1 MTSRLRGP
9 SAVKDTPRAASFPKD
24 HFHRNEPE
32 VHSGRCKNGGRD
44 NRYHFGMSK
53 QHDNKIERN
62 GREYNKNTQ
71 TEENNADLLYK
82 KSRQHFGSWDIKDAV
97 QDDTRKSKK
106 QDLEDTQ
113 LTNGKFRSEPVS
125 VKLDKLHDRPE
136 YRDEG
141 YVGSLSREGRQ
152 RGESVEREANGSH
165 KSRIKESW
173 EEEMESRNRGRRSK
187 ISRNNDSNNDSMQPV
202 DERDI
207 LLKEIEN
214 LATDGSQSPDRRI
227 QAMIERL
234 KTREESKLR
243 SKREQ
248 RSTSPEKEAHSMT
261 KSDGRSDLRSPIIDH
276 PLDNLSNDQGRKLK
290 DDGDEPRRSSES
302 KLRGKPDR
310 EVDRRDRSTDRKSR
324 STERRNVARE
334 PRRDD
339 SFRKT
344 SDERN
349 YRRRSIEE
357 EESHPRSRDNSS
369 KTRNYTYE
377 GSPEDFDVRLQ
388 RYDRAILEPRRDLD
402 RSSPRR
408 SSPRRSSSR
417 EPNLVRKESL
427 KEYDREPIIKK
438 NSFKAESKRA
448 ISKDRGESNLV
459 RKTSFKDRD
468 NDSYKRH
475 LPKNQ
480 HEASIRYF
488 GKDQD
493 DLSCKDSFKDV
504 NADINRKGFF
514 KIRDNEFDRTFLKE
528 QNDKAERKVSSMEQ
542 AGGVSRIVLRNVD
555 DESSRNNSFKN
566 ANENFGKNSFKEKN
580 AEPGEISY
588 KDRESNSERRK
599 NSFKDDDKEF
609 GRASYHDY
617 ENNIDRKTAN
627 ERYIEFGKVSFK
639 TQDDELR
646 ISSPIKEGD
655 NEAIVRTNSFKEHD
669 ASSKRRGSL
678 RSRDR
683 EVLAKKSDRYLRA
696 LSPLKKDELESNA
709 KDSKNFCAKSWHES
723 NRMFSAKYLRDH
735 SKLRS
740 APEGRLE
747 LEVSPERGF
756 SVLQDAR
763 GSTVE
768 TFDPE
773 ENRFETRGRIDSGDS
788 ESPRFSSTRDRNG
801 TTIIRI
807 RPSEDSGGG
816 SATERRR
823 RRRPAQEVCA
833 ARRRKAYEDDDEDS
847 DEDEEEDRWRRT
859 RRDGGILPG
868 RGGGGD
874 AGGATPSRTVWNYR
888 EGGVL
893 ITDVEEGQP
902 CLQCGEACSG
912 FSPHTWRKNC
922 TSCKCPRE
930 AHDVCHEEW
939 VSVRSRLG
947 LKGDESNGPIGV
959 DPRER
964 GLAWAPPGLPSHKVE
979 EYFSMLPEIAVP
991 RLGTPGERHR
1001 DRQLAIQLPKQDLAR
1016 AYCRHLDP
1024 KHASSADDFMA
1035 ARNEIALD
1043 IGSVQEVPER
1053 DLECGVCESSLK
1065 YGSLAVSASKLGLLY
1080 HPTCFRCTD
1089 CKELLVDLAYC
1100 VHDDM
1105 LFCERHYAEQLKP
1118 RCAACDELIFSG
1130 EYTKAM
1136 NKDWHSG
1143 HFCCWQCDESLTGQ
1157 RYVLRD
1163 EHPYCIKCYESVF
1176 ANGCEECNKII
1187 GIDSKDLS
1195 YKDKHW
1201 HEACFLCNRCRVSLV
1216 DKQFGSKV
1224 DKIYCGNCYDSQF
1237 ASRCDGCGE
1246 IFRAGTKKM
1255 EYKTRQ
1261 WHEKCFCCVVCKN
1274 PIGTKSFIPR
1284 EQEIY
1289 CAGCYEDK
1297 FATRCVKCNKIITSG
1312 GVTYKNEPWH
1322 RDCFTCSNC
1331 NNSLAGQRF
1340 TSRDDKPYCA
1350 DCFGELFAKRC
1361 TACSKPITGI
1371 GGTRFISFED
1381 RHWHNDCFICAGCKT
1396 SLVGRGFITD
1406 ADDII
1411 CPECAK
1417 MKLM

>member
-9 SAVKDTPRAASFPKD
+9 STVKDPPRTASFAKE
-24 HFHRNEPE
+24 HFHRSEPE
-32 VHSGRCKNGGRD
+32 EHSGRSCKNGGRG

-53 QHDNKIERN
+53 QHDSKTERN
-62 GREYNKNTQ
+62 GREYNQ
-71 TEENNADLLYK
+71 EEMEEADLLYK
-82 KSRQHFGSWDIKDAV
+82 KSREHFGSWDMKDDA
-97 QDDTRKSKK
+97 RRLKR

-125 VKLDKLHDRPE
+125 AKFLDKTQDRLE

-141 YVGSLSREGRQ
+141 YVGSLPRENNRQ
-152 RGESVEREANGSH
+152 KGESVERELNGTH
-165 KSRIKESW
+165 RSRRKEGW
-173 EEEMESRNRGRRSK
+173 EENVESRNRGKMCK
-187 ISRNNDSNNDSMQPV
+187 ISRNNDSNNDSVQLV

-207 LLKEIEN
+207 LLKEIES

-234 KTREESKLR
+234 KSREENKLR
-243 SKREQ
+243 SRREQ
-248 RSTSPEKEAHSMT
+248 RSEVSPDKETYDRA
-261 KSDGRSDLRSPIIDH
+261 KSSSRSDLQSPIVDH
-276 PLDNLSNDQGRKLK
+276 SHDNRSNDRNRKLK
-290 DDGDEPRRSSES
+290 DDREDERRSSEYKLDGKSDRRS
-302 KLRGKPDR
+302 KSIERQNEDR
-310 EVDRRDRSTDRKSR
+310 ERGDDTFRKRSDTYTERNDRRKSK
-324 STERRNVARE
+324 E
-334 PRRDD
+334 
-339 SFRKT
+339 
-344 SDERN
+344 DE
-349 YRRRSIEE
+349 ET
-357 EESHPRSRDNSS
+357 RSRDSS
-369 KTRNYTYE
+369 KRRSYTYE
-377 GSPEDFDVRLQ
+377 GSPEDFDVRIQ
-388 RYDRAILEPRRDLD
+388 RYDRVHLEPRRDLD
-402 RSSPRR
+402 RGSPRR
-408 SSPRRSSSR
+408 NSPRES
-417 EPNLVRKESL
+417 NLVRKESL
-427 KEYDREPIIKK
+427 KEFDQEPIVKK
-438 NSFKAESKRA
+438 NSFRMESKKA
-448 ISKDRGESNLV
+448 IIKDRDESSLI
-459 RKTSFKDRD
+459 RKTSFKDQD
-468 NDSYKRH
+468 NDVYKNHILNR
-475 LPKNQ
+475 Q
-480 HEASIRYF
+480 HDTSIRYF
-488 GKDQD
+488 GKDQE
-493 DLSCKDSFKDV
+493 DLPHKNSFKDQ
-504 NADINRKGFF
+504 NIDAERKGVY
-514 KIRDNEFDRTFLKE
+514 KVQEFGQTFLKT
-528 QNDKAERKVSSMEQ
+528 QHDGTDRKISSKAHIS
-542 AGGVSRIVLRNVD
+542 GVSKVILRNFD
-555 DESSRNNSFKN
+555 DDLNRNNSFKN
-566 ANENFGKNSFKEKN
+566 PSKDSEKKNVFKEKN
-580 AEPGEISY
+580 VEFGKNSY
-588 KDRESNSERRK
+588 KDRESEDSERK
-599 NSFKDDDKEF
+599 NTFRNDDEEF
-609 GRASYHDY
+609 GQTSYHAY
-617 ENNIDRKTAN
+617 ENDIDRKTAN
-627 ERYIEFGKVSFK
+627 DRYIEFGKVSFK
-639 TQDDELR
+639 TQQDDELR
-646 ISSPIKEGD
+646 AS
-655 NEAIVRTNSFKEHD
+655 NSFKEEDTEAVVRTSSFKERD
-669 ASSKRRGSL
+669 ASSKKRTSL
-678 RSRDR
+678 KNRDR
-683 EVLAKKSDRYLRA
+683 ETRKSDRH
-696 LSPLKKDELESNA
+696 SKPLTPPKKDDPEDNVKEF
-709 KDSKNFCAKSWHES
+709 KNFCPKSWHES
-723 NRMFSAKYLRDH
+723 NRAFSAKYLQNH
-735 SKLRS
+735 SKLSTAIEAS
-740 APEGRLE
+740 AN
-747 LEVSPERGF
+747 
-756 SVLQDAR
+756 D
-763 GSTVE
+763 
-768 TFDPE
+768 DPE
-773 ENRFETRGRIDSGDS
+773 EDRFETR
-788 ESPRFSSTRDRNG
+788 ERNG
-801 TTIIRI
+801 ATIIRI
-807 RPSEDSGGG
+807 QSSEDPGGV
-816 SATERRR
+816 TERVRR
-823 RRRPAQEVCA
+823 RRRPVQEICV
-833 ARRRKAYEDDDEDS
+833 ARRRRYNDNEDS
-847 DEDEEEDRWRRT
+847 DEDQEEENRWRRT
-859 RRDGGILPG
+859 RGD
-868 RGGGGD
+868 GD
-874 AGGATPSRTVWNYR
+874 AGNATPSRTIWNYR
-888 EGGVL
+888 EGGAL
-893 ITDVEEGQP
+893 ITDIEEGQP
-902 CLQCGEACSG
+902 CLQCGEICPG
-912 FSPHTWRKNC
+912 FSPHIWRKNC

-947 LKGDESNGPIGV
+947 LKGDESSGPIGV

-964 GLAWAPPGLPSHKVE
+964 GLAWAPPGLPSHKID
-979 EYFSMLPEIAVP
+979 EYFSMLPEIAIP
-991 RLGTPGERHR
+991 RLSTPGERHR

-1043 IGSVQEVPER
+1043 IGSVQEVFER
-1053 DLECGVCESSLK
+1053 DLECGVCGLSLK

-1080 HPTCFRCTD
+1080 HPACFTCAD

-1100 VHDDM
+1100 VHDDT

-1224 DKIYCGNCYDSQF
+1224 DKIYCGNCYDAQF

-1350 DCFGELFAKRC
+1350 ECFGELFAKRC

-1406 ADDII
+1406 GDDII

-1417 MKLM
+1417 LKLM

>member
-9 SAVKDTPRAASFPKD
+9 SAVKDTPRVASFSKD
-24 HFHRNEPE
+24 HFHREPE
-32 VHSGRCKNGGRD
+32 VNSGRSCKNGGHA

-53 QHDNKIERN
+53 QHDNKLERN
-62 GREYNKNTQ
+62 GQEYGKNAQ
-71 TEENNADLLYK
+71 TVENNADLLYK
-82 KSRQHFGSWDIKDAV
+82 KSREHFGTWDIKDIV
-97 QDDTRKSKK
+97 QDETRKSKK
-106 QDLEDTQ
+106 QDLEDTE
-113 LTNGKFRSEPVS
+113 LTNGKFRSELVGT
-125 VKLDKLHDRPE
+125 KLDKSHDRPE

-141 YVGSLSREGRQ
+141 YVGSLPREGRQ
-152 RGESVEREANGSH
+152 RGASVERELNGSY
-165 KSRIKESW
+165 KPRIKESW
-173 EEEMESRNRGRRSK
+173 EEEVESKNGGRRSK
-187 ISRNNDSNNDSMQPV
+187 IRSNDSNNGSTQPV

-234 KTREESKLR
+234 KSREESKLR

-248 RSTSPEKEAHSMT
+248 RSASPEKEAHSMT
-261 KSDGRSDLRSPIIDH
+261 KGDGRNDLRSPFIDH
-276 PLDNLSNDQGRKLK
+276 PLDNLSNDRGRKLK
-290 DDGDEPRRSSES
+290 NDSDEIRRSSES

-310 EVDRRDRSTDRKSR
+310 ELDASRRDRSTDRKSR
-324 STERRNVARE
+324 STERRNEPCE

-344 SDERN
+344 NETYNAERN
-349 YRRRSIEE
+349 HQRRLIDDEE
-357 EESHPRSRDNSS
+357 NNHRSRDNSS
-369 KTRNYTYE
+369 KRRSYTYE
-377 GSPEDFDVRLQ
+377 GSPENFDVRIQ
-388 RYDRAILEPRRDLD
+388 RYDRAIVEPRKDLD
-402 RSSPRR
+402 KGSPRR
-408 SSPRRSSSR
+408 GSPRQNSFR
-417 EPNLVRKESL
+417 EQNLARKESL
-427 KEYDREPIIKK
+427 KEYDREPIAKK
-438 NSFKAESKRA
+438 NSFKAEFKRA
-448 ISKDRGESNLV
+448 TSKDRSESNLI

-468 NDSYKRH
+468 NDAYRK
-475 LPKNQ
+475 LPSKN
-480 HEASIRYF
+480 HETSVKYF
-488 GKDQD
+488 GKDD
-493 DLSCKDSFKDV
+493 EDMSRKDSFKDAATDA
-504 NADINRKGFF
+504 NKKNSF
-514 KIRDNEFDRTFLKE
+514 KIRDKEFDRTFSKA
-528 QNDKAERKVSSMEQ
+528 QNDTAEKKVTSTEQ
-542 AGGVSRIVLRNVD
+542 TGGVSRIILKNVD
-555 DESSRNNSFKN
+555 DDSSRNHSFKN
-566 ANENFGKNSFKEKN
+566 ANENFGKKNSFKEKN
-580 AEPGEISY
+580 AEPDEVFY
-588 KDRESNSERRK
+588 KDRKSHLERRK

-609 GRASYHDY
+609 GRTSYHDY

-646 ISSPIKEGD
+646 ISSPFKEEEED
-655 NEAIVRTNSFKEHD
+655 KEASLRTNSFKEHD
-669 ASSKRRGSL
+669 TSSKRRASL

-683 EVLAKKSDRYLRA
+683 EVYDKSDRHLRA
-696 LSPLKKDELESNA
+696 LSPLKKNELEGDG
-709 KDSKNFCAKSWHES
+709 KDSKNFCANSWHES

-735 SKLRS
+735 SKLRN
-740 APEGRLE
+740 APEGRLDVA
-747 LEVSPERGF
+747 VSPEREF
-756 SVLQDAR
+756 SILQDTR
-763 GSTVE
+763 VE
-768 TFDPE
+768 TNED
-773 ENRFETRGRIDSGDS
+773 NRFEARGKVDSGDS
-788 ESPRFSSTRDRNG
+788 ESPRFSSGHDRNG

-807 RPSEDSGGG
+807 RPSEDST
-816 SATERRR
+816 ADRRR
-823 RRRPAQEVCA
+823 RRRPAQEICA
-833 ARRRKAYEDDDEDS
+833 VRCRKYEDDDEDS
-847 DEDEEEDRWRRT
+847 DEDEEEGRWRRT
-859 RRDGGILPG
+859 RRDNGILSG
-868 RGGGGD
+868 RSSGD
-874 AGGATPSRTVWNYR
+874 AGGSAMPSRTVWNYR

-893 ITDVEEGQP
+893 ITDVEDGQP
-902 CLQCGEACSG
+902 CLQCEEKCSG
-912 FSPHTWRKNC
+912 FSLHSWRKNC

-1001 DRQLAIQLPKQDLAR
+1001 DRQLTFQLPKQDLAR

-1043 IGSVQEVPER
+1043 IGSVQEVVER
-1053 DLECGVCESSLK
+1053 DLECGACESPLK
-1065 YGSLAVSASKLGLLY
+1065 YGSLAVSASKLGLFY
-1080 HPTCFRCTD
+1080 HPTCFRCED

-1100 VHDDM
+1100 VHEDV
-1105 LFCERHYAEQLKP
+1105 LYCERHYAEQLKP

-1136 NKDWHSG
+1136 SKDWHSG

-1224 DKIYCGNCYDSQF
+1224 DKIYCGNCYDAQF

-1331 NNSLAGQRF
+1331 NTSLAGQRF

-1406 ADDII
+1406 GDDII

>member
-9 SAVKDTPRAASFPKD
+9 SAVKDTPRTASFAKD
-24 HFHRNEPE
+24 DFHRPNRSEPE
-32 VHSGRCKNGGRD
+32 AHSGRSCKNGGRG

-53 QHDNKIERN
+53 QHDSKTERN
-62 GREYNKNTQ
+62 GREYK
-71 TEENNADLLYK
+71 EEMEDNNVDLLYK
-82 KSRQHFGSWDIKDAV
+82 KSKEHFGSWDIKDDA
-97 QDDTRKSKK
+97 RRSRR
-106 QDLEDTQ
+106 QDLEDAQ
-113 LTNGKFRSEPVS
+113 VTNGKFRRDSSEPVS
-125 VKLDKLHDRPE
+125 AKFLDKTQDRLE

-141 YVGSLSREGRQ
+141 YVGSLPRENRQKGETVERELNGSHRSRRKEYWE
-152 RGESVEREANGSH
+152 ESVEA
-165 KSRIKESW
+165 K
-173 EEEMESRNRGRRSK
+173 NRGKMGK
-187 ISRNNDSNNDSMQPV
+187 ISRNNDSNNDTTQPV

-207 LLKEIEN
+207 LLKEIES

-234 KTREESKLR
+234 KSREENKLR
-243 SKREQ
+243 SRREQ
-248 RSTSPEKEAHSMT
+248 RSEVSPDKEANDRAKSGS
-261 KSDGRSDLRSPIIDH
+261 KSDARSPIIDH
-276 PLDNLSNDQGRKLK
+276 SPDNRSKDRNRKLK
-290 DDGDEPRRSSES
+290 DDREDERRSGEY
-302 KLRGKPDR
+302 KLRGKSDR
-310 EVDRRDRSTDRKSR
+310 EEDSGRCDRSIDRRSKSI
-324 STERRNVARE
+324 ERQNEDRE
-334 PRRDD
+334 PRGDD
-339 SFRKT
+339 TFRKR
-344 SDERN
+344 SDTYNTERN
-349 YRRRSIEE
+349 YRRKSKEDDE
-357 EESHPRSRDNSS
+357 ARSRDSS
-369 KTRNYTYE
+369 KRRSYTYE
-377 GSPEDFDVRLQ
+377 GSPEDFDVRIQ
-388 RYDRAILEPRRDLD
+388 RYDRALLEPRRDLD
-402 RSSPRR
+402 RSSSRR
-408 SSPRRSSSR
+408 SSPRDSS
-417 EPNLVRKESL
+417 LVRKESL
-427 KEYDREPIIKK
+427 KEFDQEPIVKK
-438 NSFKAESKRA
+438 NSFRTESRRA
-448 ISKDRGESNLV
+448 SKDCGESSLT
-459 RKTSFKDRD
+459 RKTSFKDQD
-468 NDSYKRH
+468 NDIYKNH
-475 LPKNQ
+475 ISNSQ
-480 HEASIRYF
+480 HDTSIRYF
-488 GKDQD
+488 GKDQE
-493 DLSCKDSFKDV
+493 DLSHKNSFKDKNIDV
-504 NADINRKGFF
+504 DRKGIY
-514 KIRDNEFDRTFLKE
+514 KVQELGRTFLKN
-528 QNDKAERKVSSMEQ
+528 QHDSTERKISSKEHTS
-542 AGGVSRIVLRNVD
+542 GVSRIILRNFD
-555 DESSRNNSFKN
+555 DDSNRNNSFQNTSEDSEKKN
-566 ANENFGKNSFKEKN
+566 VLKEKSVEFGK
-580 AEPGEISY
+580 ISY
-588 KDRESNSERRK
+588 KDGENHSERKK
-599 NSFKDDDKEF
+599 NSFKDDDEEF
-609 GRASYHDY
+609 GQTSYHDY

-627 ERYIEFGKVSFK
+627 DRYIEFGKISFK
-639 TQDDELR
+639 TEDDELC
-646 ISSPIKEGD
+646 SP
-655 NEAIVRTNSFKEHD
+655 NSFKEEDNEAVVRTSSFKERD
-669 ASSKRRGSL
+669 ASSKRRVSL
-678 RSRDR
+678 RNRGR
-683 EVLAKKSDRYLRA
+683 EAFERKSERH
-696 LSPLKKDELESNA
+696 SKPLTPPKKDDPEDNA
-709 KDSKNFCAKSWHES
+709 KELKNFSPKSWYES
-723 NRMFSAKYLRDH
+723 NRMFSARYLRNH

-740 APEGRLE
+740 APEGRLDVD
-747 LEVSPERGF
+747 VSPERGF
-756 SVLQDAR
+756 SNLQNAR
-763 GSTVE
+763 TAIEASAN
-768 TFDPE
+768 DPE
-773 ENRFETRGRIDSGDS
+773 EDRFEIRDRIDSGDGG
-788 ESPRFSSTRDRNG
+788 SPQVSSSRDRNG
-801 TTIIRI
+801 ATIIRI
-807 RPSEDSGGG
+807 RSSEDPDN
-816 SATERRR
+816 AAERVRR
-823 RRRPAQEVCA
+823 RRRPVQELCV
-833 ARRRKAYEDDDEDS
+833 ARRRRYDDNDEDS
-847 DEDEEEDRWRRT
+847 DEDDEEETRWRRT

-868 RGGGGD
+868 RDGGD
-874 AGGATPSRTVWNYR
+874 ANSTTPSRTIWNYR
-888 EGGVL
+888 EGGAL

-902 CLQCGEACSG
+902 CLQCGERCLG
-912 FSPHTWRKNC
+912 FSPHIWRKNC

-964 GLAWAPPGLPSHKVE
+964 GLAWAPPGLPSHKIE
-979 EYFSMLPEIAVP
+979 EYFSMLPEIAIP

-1043 IGSVQEVPER
+1043 IGSAQEVLER
-1053 DLECGVCESSLK
+1053 DLECGVCGLSLK

-1080 HPTCFRCTD
+1080 HPACFSCAD

-1100 VHDDM
+1100 VHDDT

-1176 ANGCEECNKII
+1176 ANGCEECSKII

-1201 HEACFLCNRCRVSLV
+1201 HEACFLCNKCRVSLV
-1216 DKQFGSKV
+1216 DKQFGSKL
-1224 DKIYCGNCYDSQF
+1224 DKIYCGNCYDAQF

-1350 DCFGELFAKRC
+1350 ECFGELFAKRC

-1406 ADDII
+1406 GDDII